1 MYGRVIV
8 EDDVVIVEVAV
19 DDAVGVGVVDVA
31 VDDAIGVVA
40 MDDVVGVVVYGV
52 GGDVVVAVVVVVL
65 DDVVND
71 VDEVRGRRW
80 RLNEA
85 GI

>member
-52 GGDVVVAVVVVVL
+52 GGDDVVAVVVVL